1 MTKQEKIDLAV
12 ETARQAQI
20 RDDICARSVLVG
32 LRTFCDKITDD
43 MITAATSLAGG
54 SGAAGGSCGAYCC
67 GQLAVGLYKNHPLAE
82 ELENR
87 ALQEVAYG
95 NFTAYR
101 DRFCAKYGSV
111 LCPEVHKKLFGRSYL
126 LNDPVQEDEFL
137 NLAGHEVVCAEAV
150 ADATRIAAEM
160 ILADGEDAV

>member
-32 LRTFCDKITDD
+32 LQTFCDRITDD
-43 MITAATSLAGG
+43 MITAATSL
-54 SGAAGGSCGAYCC
+54 AGGSCGAYCC

-111 LCPEVHKKLFGRSYL
+111 LCPEVHKKLFGRSFL
-126 LNDPVQEDEFL
+126 LNDPVQEEEFL
-137 NLAGHEVVCAEAV
+137 NLPGHEVVCAEAV
-150 ADATRIAAEM
+150 GDATRIAAEM
-160 ILADGEDAV
+160 ILADEA

>member
-32 LRTFCDKITDD
+32 LQTFCDRITDD

-54 SGAAGGSCGAYCC
+54 SGAASGSCGAYCC
-67 GQLAVGLYKNHPLAE
+67 GQLAVGLYRNRPLAE
-82 ELENR
+82 ELQNR
-87 ALQEVAYG
+87 ELQEVAYG
-95 NFTAYR
+95 NFTSYR

-111 LCPEVHKKLFGRSYL
+111 LCPEVHKKLFGRSYR
-126 LNDPVQEDEFL
+126 LNDPADEEAFL
-137 NLAGHEVVCAEAV
+137 NLPGHEVTCAEAV

-160 ILADGEDAV
+160 ILADED